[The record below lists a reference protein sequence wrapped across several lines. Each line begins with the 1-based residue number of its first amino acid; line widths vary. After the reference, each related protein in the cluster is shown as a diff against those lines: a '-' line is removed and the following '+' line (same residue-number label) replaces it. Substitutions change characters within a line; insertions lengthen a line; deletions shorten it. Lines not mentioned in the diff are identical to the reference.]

1 MNANLTRIGTI
12 LYALIIGYFGVMH
25 IMNATMMAGA
35 VPGFVPESMRTIA
48 VYISGAAMILAALA
62 FIINKFAKAAGILL
76 AALLLLFALG
86 IHLNHYMSGNE
97 ASLPHFLK
105 DTGLAA
111 AALIIAGIS
120 RN

>member
-1 MNANLTRIGTI
+1 MNANLTRIGII
-12 LYALIIGYFGVMH
+12 LYALVIGYIGIMH
-25 IMNATMMAGA
+25 IMNAAMMAGV
-35 VPGFVPESMRTIA
+35 VPGFVPESMRTIG
-48 VYISGAAMILAALA
+48 VYISGSAMILAAIA

-86 IHLNHYMSGNE
+86 VHLNYYIGGNE
-97 ASLPHFLK
+97 GSLSYFLK